1 MAVVT
6 WSATLLPLAGVALGS
21 GGTLVGQYL
30 TTRVDARRQRR
41 EQLAAERG
49 ERKEAILGFLSAAQS
64 VELLLDGQAFAGRH
78 PEDDEVMDQ
87 LHGLWLAKK
96 SCELMCSAE
105 VAQAAHDYTLAL
117 HRLVR
122 DESRP
127 EGATSKGELRWAFME
142 MARRE
147 LGVADAPLRRGPLP
161 PVSGTLTS

>member
-1 MAVVT
+1 MTVVT

-64 VELLLDGQAFAGRH
+64 VELLLDGQDFAGRH
-78 PEDDEVMDQ
+78 PEDDEVMDR

-96 SCELMCSAE
+96 SCELVCSAE
-105 VAQAAHDYTLAL
+105 VGQAAHDYTLAL

-122 DESRP
+122 GGSRA
-127 EGATSKGELRWAFME
+127 EGAEPKGDLRHAFME
-142 MARRE
+142 AARRE

-161 PVSGTLTS
+161 PVSGVPTS